1 MLAALAGPREMA
13 HAAPPST
20 VTPGIAGEGAMHPL
34 PDAAYQPNK
43 DATYKIVFAVTKGSE
58 SPSDVNPALMRVART
73 VNLYA
78 SAGVPV
84 SHLKLV
90 AVASGPATSAMLDD
104 VHYKE
109 KFGVANPNTTL
120 IHKLRV
126 AGVDVA
132 VCGQA
137 VLESNYET
145 SWISRDVTL
154 ALSAL
159 TTITLLQ
166 QEGYALM
173 PL

>member
-1 MLAALAGPREMA
+1 
-13 HAAPPST
+13 
-20 VTPGIAGEGAMHPL
+20 
-34 PDAAYQPNK
+34 
-43 DATYKIVFAVTKGSE
+43 
-58 SPSDVNPALMRVART
+58 
-73 VNLYA
+73 
-78 SAGVPV
+78 
-84 SHLKLV
+84 
-90 AVASGPATSAMLDD
+90 
-104 VHYKE
+104 
-109 KFGVANPNTTL
+109 
-120 IHKLRV
+120 
-126 AGVDVA
+126 VDVA